1 MLHSTYGFGN
11 NHSAQVGR
19 SECSGISAL
28 FLTVAGYSLNGTAA
42 VFCLYRQIA
51 KGWIGFE
58 KGCCYHGLGQ

>member
-1 MLHSTYGFGN
+1 MGLVIITALRSEDPSAAGFLHS
-11 NHSAQVGR
+11 
-19 SECSGISAL
+19 

-51 KGWIGFE
+51 KGWIDFE